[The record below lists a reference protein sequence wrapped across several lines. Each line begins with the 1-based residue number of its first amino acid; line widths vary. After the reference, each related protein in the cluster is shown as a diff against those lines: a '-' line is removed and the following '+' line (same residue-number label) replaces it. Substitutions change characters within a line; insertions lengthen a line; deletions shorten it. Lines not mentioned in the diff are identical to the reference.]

1 MTVPGSNLLK
11 RAQTVIHR
19 EEFTYYPYLS
29 RVETDIGTLVSSYGP
44 GVTIRD
50 TVQPIAQSL
59 QRQLGLPMEKV
70 YIHIYTSSNLRAL
83 ARAGSGDLIDFA
95 GYRYEIL
102 EKNNDWIAQDGWEG
116 LVAVQQGI
124 AGAPP

>member
-59 QRQLGLPMEKV
+59 QRQLRERRNGVPPADP
-70 YIHIYTSSNLRAL
+70 TD
-83 ARAGSGDLIDFA
+83 GD
-95 GYRYEIL
+95 
-102 EKNNDWIAQDGWEG
+102 
-116 LVAVQQGI
+116 
-124 AGAPP
+124 AP